1 MPDPSTILAA
11 LLLALVPSLL
21 YLFVLNLIDRY
32 EKEPWTILIACLVA
46 GAIVA
51 PALSMGALVLLGR
64 PAALPPAFAPGRSPD
79 AVTAVVEAIAV
90 GLVLVV
96 ITRSV
101 REEFDDILD
110 GVIYGA
116 AVGAGF
122 GAAESFLYALG
133 GTGELSARTIAVLLI
148 AGLNHAFYGAVI
160 GAVLGWARDFGPA
173 QRWTATVLG
182 IATAA
187 WFQAFH
193 DTLPLILARV
203 LGKPEEAAGTVVR
216 LLADAVN
223 WLGILVIALIVVFA
237 WRREARILRAE
248 LHEEVQ
254 TGIVS
259 EADYATV
266 TSFAGRLRRQG
277 ELLRTGGVA
286 AVVRLRRRYAAEGEL
301 AFHKWHLRRRTAA
314 NRPDP
319 ARGDALRDLIRSL
332 DDAAPGAAR

>member
-1 MPDPSTILAA
+1 MPDPSTVVAT

-32 EKEPWTILIACLVA
+32 EPEPWSILVACLGA
-46 GAIVA
+46 GALIA
-51 PALSMGALVLLGR
+51 PALSIAVLALLGR

-79 AVTAVVEAIAV
+79 ALTGVIEALAV

-96 ITRSV
+96 IV
-101 REEFDDILD
+101 RTVRQEFDDVLD

-133 GTGELSARTIAVLLI
+133 GTSHLSAVTVAQLLI

-160 GAVLGWARDFGPA
+160 GAVLGWARDLT
-173 QRWTATVLG
+173 RWQGRTVTILG
-182 IATAA
+182 IASAA
-187 WFQAFH
+187 WLQAFH

-203 LGKPEEAAGTVVR
+203 LGRPDAAAGTAAR
-216 LLADAVN
+216 LAADAVN
-223 WLGILVIALIVVFA
+223 WLGILGLAAIVALA

-248 LHEEVQ
+248 LRAEVD
-254 TGIVS
+254 GGVVS
-259 EADYATV
+259 EADYATL
-266 TSFAGRLRRQG
+266 TLFGARLRRQAR
-277 ELLRTGGVA
+277 LLRSSGLG

-301 AFHKWHLRRRTAA
+301 AFHKWHLDRRDA

-319 ARGDALRDLIRSL
+319 ARGDRLRDLIRSL
-332 DDAAPGAAR
+332 DDAPEATR

>member
-1 MPDPSTILAA
+1 MPDPTTILAA

-32 EKEPWTILIACLVA
+32 EKEPWTILITCLVA
-46 GAIVA
+46 GAIAA
-51 PALSMGALVLLGR
+51 PAVSMGVLFGLGR

-79 AVTAVVEAIAV
+79 ALTAIVEAVTI
-90 GLVLVV
+90 GIVLVV

-101 REEFDDILD
+101 RQEFDDVLD

-133 GTGELSARTIAVLLI
+133 GTGELSAVTVARLLI

-160 GAVLGWARDFGPA
+160 GATLGWVRDAAPV
-173 QRWTATVLG
+173 QRWIATVLG

-187 WFQAFH
+187 WLQAFH

-203 LGKPEEAAGTVVR
+203 VGRPSAAAGTATKLV
-216 LLADAVN
+216 ADMVN
-223 WLGILVIALIVVFA
+223 WLGILAIVLIVVLA
-237 WRREARILRAE
+237 WRRQARILRAE
-248 LHEEVQ
+248 LHEELE
-254 TGIVS
+254 TGVVS
-259 EADYATV
+259 AADYATL
-266 TSFAGRLRRQG
+266 TSFAGRLRRQ
-277 ELLRTGGVA
+277 LAVSRTGGLA
-286 AVVRLRRRYAAEGEL
+286 AVLRLRERYAAEGEL
-301 AFHKWHLRRRTAA
+301 AFHKWQLRKRSGA

-319 ARGDALRDLIRSL
+319 ARGETLRAQIRELADA
-332 DDAAPGAAR
+332 PEAAR

>member
-1 MPDPSTILAA
+1 MPDPSTMLAA
-11 LLLALVPSLL
+11 LLLALVPSLV
-21 YLFVLNLIDRY
+21 YLFVLNAIDRY

-51 PALSMGALVLLGR
+51 PAMSMGVLVLLGH

-79 AVTAVVEAIAV
+79 AITAIVEAIAV

-101 REEFDDILD
+101 RQEFDDVLD

-122 GAAESFLYALG
+122 GAAETFLYALG
-133 GTGELSARTIAVLLI
+133 GTSQLSTITIIELLI

-160 GAVLGWARDFGPA
+160 GATLGWAKDLVPW

-187 WFQAFH
+187 LFQAFH

-203 LGKPEEAAGTVVR
+203 LGKPEAATGTAVK

-223 WLGILVIALIVVFA
+223 WLGLLAILVIVVLA
-237 WRREARILRAE
+237 WRREARILRVE
-248 LHEEVQ
+248 LHEEVEA
-254 TGIVS
+254 GVVS
-259 EADYATV
+259 ATDYATV
-266 TSFAGRLRRQG
+266 TSFRGRLARQAV
-277 ELLRTGGVA
+277 LLRSGGLGPVR
-286 AVVRLRRRYAAEGEL
+286 RLRRRYAAEGEL
-301 AFHKWHLRRRTAA
+301 AFHKWHLRRRSAA

-319 ARGDALRDLIRSL
+319 SRGDRLRDLIRSL
-332 DDAAPGAAR
+332 ADAPEVVR

>member
-1 MPDPSTILAA
+1 MPDPMTIVAA
-11 LLLALVPSLL
+11 LLLALVPSLV

-46 GAIVA
+46 GAIIA
-51 PALSMGALVLLGR
+51 PAVSMALLVAAGR
-64 PAALPPAFAPGRSPD
+64 PADLPPAFAPGRSPD
-79 AVTAVVEAIAV
+79 ALIGVVEAIVVGAV
-90 GLVLVV
+90 IVA

-101 REEFDDILD
+101 RQEFDDVLD

-133 GTGELSARTIAVLLI
+133 GTGQLSTITVVELLV

-160 GAVLGWARDFGPA
+160 GAVLGWARDVVA
-173 QRWTATVLG
+173 WQRWTATVLA

-187 WFQAFH
+187 WLQAFH
-193 DTLPLILARV
+193 DTLPLILAHV
-203 LGKPEEAAGTVVR
+203 LGRPEAAAGSAVR
-216 LLADAVN
+216 LLADVVN
-223 WLGILVIALIVVFA
+223 WLGILAVAVTVVLA

-248 LHEEVQ
+248 LHDEVAA
-254 TGIVS
+254 GVVPP
-259 EADYATV
+259 ADYDTL
-266 TSFAGRLRRQG
+266 TSFGGRLRRQAV
-277 ELLRTGGVA
+277 LLRSGGLA
-286 AVVRLRRRYAAEGEL
+286 PVVRLRQRYAAEGEL

-319 ARGDALRDLIRSL
+319 ARGDSLRERIRSL
-332 DDAAPGAAR
+332 NDAPEAAR